1 MEMTGLQIFKYLPG
15 AKKTEKA
22 NCKAC
27 GCPTCMAYALILAKQ
42 NIELSKCPYINDEL
56 KEKYLHSIKHPQ
68 KTIEIKGLKIGGENV
83 LYRHEKTF
91 LNRTTLAI
99 IIDCTNPDYQHII
112 KRINEFEIKGVN
124 ELFHIDLIILK
135 NFNNNK
141 PLVSNVPFITF
152 EEFENYKFIKI
163 YDKDFNQTKTQLIEI
178 RKKAILEKDEKYSDP
193 VCVFMNKQDD
203 TYSSCAKAS
212 YYICKYA
219 NMIVFENFDEA
230 IIDHKPLRSY
240 KELDEETLVE
250 LETDVRKK
258 GGKIIANKGAT
269 FYGVAMCLTQI
280 CKAILENKALVMPL
294 SAPMTGE
301 YGIHDLY
308 LGSPAVVTAN
318 GISDVIELHLSEDE
332 KKKMAYSAAKMKEVV
347 DGINL

>member
-1 MEMTGLQIFKYLPG
+1 MIKKRKVVIVG
-15 AKKTEKA
+15 AGNVGASTAFCMINQGICDEIVLIDMNTER
-22 NCKAC
+22 
-27 GCPTCMAYALILAKQ
+27 AKGETLDM
-42 NIELSKCPYINDEL
+42 I
-56 KEKYLHSIKHPQ
+56 HSIAFMNRNM
-68 KTIEIKGLKIGGENV
+68 EIKLGDYTDCKDADVLVITASAPMGKENDRLVALKSSSKIVTSIVSSAIENGFDGFIV
-83 LYRHEKTF
+83 
-91 LNRTTLAI
+91 
-99 IIDCTNPDYQHII
+99 
-112 KRINEFEIKGVN
+112 V
-124 ELFHIDLIILK
+124 
-135 NFNNNK
+135 
-141 PLVSNVPFITF
+141 VSNPVDIMTYVA
-152 EEFENYKFIKI
+152 YKVSALPA
-163 YDKDFNQTKTQLIEI
+163 NQIIGSGTLLDSARLQCHIADCI
-178 RKKAILEKDEKYSDP
+178 DVDP
-193 VCVFMNKQDD
+193 KSIHAYVLGEHGD
-203 TYSSCAKAS
+203 TS
-212 YYICKYA
+212 
-219 NMIVFENFDEA
+219 FENFDEA

-347 DGINL
+347 DGIDL

>member
-1 MEMTGLQIFKYLPG
+1 MVICDVIKKITEGDALDLEDLAPFVGQCTVKSGDYSDAKDADIAVITAGAARKPGMTRLDLVESGFNGIFVVS
-15 AKKTEKA
+15 A
-22 NCKAC
+22 N
-27 GCPTCMAYALILAKQ
+27 PVDIL
-42 NIELSKCPYINDEL
+42 
-56 KEKYLHSIKHPQ
+56 
-68 KTIEIKGLKIGGENV
+68 
-83 LYRHEKTF
+83 
-91 LNRTTLAI
+91 TTLTQKLSGFPKNKVIGTGTSLDTARLRVALSHK
-99 IIDCTNPDYQHII
+99 T
-112 KRINEFEIKGVN
+112 GVN
-124 ELFHIDLIILK
+124 VDHIDAYVLG
-135 NFNNNK
+135 
-141 PLVSNVPFITF
+141 
-152 EEFENYKFIKI
+152 EHG
-163 YDKDFNQTKTQLIEI
+163 
-178 RKKAILEKDEKYSDP
+178 
-193 VCVFMNKQDD
+193 D
-203 TYSSCAKAS
+203 TS
-212 YYICKYA
+212 
-219 NMIVFENFDEA
+219 FENFDEA